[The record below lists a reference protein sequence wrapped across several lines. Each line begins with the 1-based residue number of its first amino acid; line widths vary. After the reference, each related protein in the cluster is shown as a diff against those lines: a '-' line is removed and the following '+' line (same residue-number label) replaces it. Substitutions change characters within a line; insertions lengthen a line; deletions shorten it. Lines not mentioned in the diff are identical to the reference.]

1 MALIPL
7 KARTGI
13 AALTFVAAAPL
24 LDLAPSAFA
33 DDLLIIPTF
42 DSSISGNAN
51 AAAIEGAINTAI
63 TTTEGLYSNSVTLNV
78 TFKYNPDVPG
88 NLGRSFETFFGVSYN
103 QYITALRADLAA
115 NPQNT
120 VLATALANLGSRND
134 ANGQTALAVA
144 GNQLTMLGFAGR
156 PGNASINLNSNVA
169 NFAFSRP
176 VPSNQFDAVGVLEHE
191 LNQVLGGGGAGSQ
204 PLMFMANGCVGSSG
218 AFFCSKFGPLDLYR
232 YSAPGTPSFSTS
244 ITATSYFSV
253 DGGATSI
260 VSFNQ
265 DSRGDFG
272 DFAPPGTGA
281 GQLIQNAFN
290 SMGQDDAYTTS
301 SPEFAM
307 MESIGWNPAVP
318 GPVAGTGL
326 PGLILVGGGL
336 LGWWRRRRQ
345 LASFLVN

>member
-1 MALIPL
+1 MALISA
-7 KARTGI
+7 KARAGI
-13 AALTFVAAAPL
+13 GALTFVAAAPL

-42 DSSISGNAN
+42 DSSITGNAN

-63 TTTEGLYSNSVTLNV
+63 TTIEGLYSNSVTLNV
-78 TFKYNPDVPG
+78 TFTYNPASAE
-88 NLGRSFETFFGVSYN
+88 NLLSNTQIFFGVSYN
-103 QYITALRADLAA
+103 QYITRLQADLAA
-115 NPQNT
+115 NPQNP
-120 VLATALANLGSRND
+120 VLATALANLGSGND
-134 ANGQTALAVA
+134 ANGQTDLAVA

-156 PGNASINLNSNVA
+156 PGNARININSNQP
-169 NFAFSRP
+169 FAFSRP
-176 VPSNQFDAVGVLEHE
+176 VPSNQFDAVGGLEHE
-191 LNQVLGGGGAGSQ
+191 LNQALGGGGAGSQ

-244 ITATSYFSV
+244 ITATSYLSV

-272 DFAPPGTGA
+272 DFAPPGTGD

-290 SMGQDDAYTTS
+290 SQGQDEAYTTS
-301 SPEFAM
+301 SPEFTM
-307 MESIGWNPAVP
+307 MESLGWNPAVP
-318 GPVAGTGL
+318 GPIAGAGL
-326 PGLILVGGGL
+326 PGLLLASGGL
-336 LGWWRRRRQ
+336 LGWWRRRQ
-345 LASFLVN
+345 KSA